1 MMEKCC
7 ERLEMSR
14 KWRMKYYMGGRKVQN
29 LGTDGVQWNM
39 HRETCVSYFA
49 TK

>member
-1 MMEKCC
+1 MN
-7 ERLEMSR
+7 R
-14 KWRMKYYMGGRKVQN
+14 KMRMKYYIGGRKEQN

-39 HRETCVSYFA
+39 YRETCAPYFA